1 MDPKLCLIV
10 IYIRYWSVIDS
21 LQQNVELTLEFDSK
35 GVSTLMGP
43 SGPYFEL
50 IYHDDMVY
58 DGWISSRFIFLDKSV
73 LVITQGCI
81 WENEQSFQIGLID

>member
-1 MDPKLCLIV
+1 
-10 IYIRYWSVIDS
+10 
-21 LQQNVELTLEFDSK
+21 
-35 GVSTLMGP
+35 MGP

-81 WENEQSFQIGLID
+81 WENEQSF